1 MSQQQQQQQQQQG
14 TEDIR
19 GLIRQRQAT
28 AGSAQVLDLSNASLT
43 AFPTEIEFLRDV
55 LEKLTIS
62 HNSIRTIPL
71 MLNTFTCL
79 RYLNIRANSIRHM
92 TQLQFLKIE
101 QNHITFPPQEIT
113 DIQGQEME
121 AWLNR
126 LKEFLLE
133 HEELPPM
140 HREISRRA
148 ARAASNESLLP
159 PGPSSHRQSRSDSGL
174 RLSIPPMPDGH
185 AGLRSAGLSS
195 SLSPEPLMHKLGRTS
210 SNNVA
215 NMHAGSNG
223 EDHYRFISH
232 NRGISGDSTS
242 SFGSTSSSND
252 CEKFGEI
259 YFQRLAALPSPPTPL
274 SNDKLRMIDA
284 ARGILFSFSQ
294 IYRAVKQCIG
304 CSTDEKLSQL
314 VSRLLLSANSALTQ
328 LIQSLDRFDH
338 AAQVQVPDQKMCSE
352 VLRCC
357 ELNVGA
363 FKRLVKAV
371 QAQLKPICLSVDGR
385 LVRNLL
391 LLLHGAISEIRVAW
405 DSLLALIPGALE
417 AKAMAEGH
425 HVSQIPYQH
434 PNHSNSATHL
444 ALGHHQHPLQLS
456 PTLQATPSFG
466 PSYVPQRSQNLSR
479 ASNHSAASFGH
490 GYQDDEEDIQFLS
503 TVESAIE
510 AARRL
515 IQCLTE
521 TCITRS
527 EGLAPSPPSASPG
540 APRPGPSTW
549 NRSVTTSPVRSSGS
563 STSGKSVHSSGGR
576 LTGPGVSG
584 SVNSAAGGDKSD
596 NGPDTGSSLA
606 MSPVQL
612 AVDTKASNGTNSN
625 TTDYLIRSPLFSPV
639 SDNIPYSNGM
649 CVSLPI
655 GIPAQPNTK
664 AGATLSSSPS
674 NNSTPQDAALM
685 SDTLPSLPV
694 SSAPRGDGRKMSIWN
709 QRAISGN
716 RQAPGIPS
724 SPVSTKT
731 AFSSTA
737 TSAATSESVSS
748 GLQQGVQAPLA
759 NNAAAQTTAGGL
771 GTRASTPRADDINGS
786 GGAQPTTTTFQSMPL
801 GPRSFSNAGIIGSGS
816 MASRATG
823 IPHQGMLMTGG
834 ISGSISSSLP
844 SGGFLTNGGFMAI
857 GSSTGPVHPHHP
869 HHPHHHHYHH
879 HPFNT
884 NHSNGSSSSSNN
896 NNSGNSNNHFYSHS
910 NNTNTQ
916 LVTPLPALSTAA
928 TLQNI
933 GSGATPTQLW
943 RDMRDSLNQMTE
955 IVKRLDLDLSMLRV
969 DEYQGGGG
977 GGGGV
982 AYVHGGGGGGMHA
995 HGHGFLPYHP
1005 HHVSSSGGGGNS
1017 GSVMMH
1023 PNHPHYPSTP
1033 GINGSFSGTDEGN
1046 ALRRRFVAGLNDFVK
1061 SVIVISTLVKQ
1072 LSSTLSTTSS
1082 LNSTTTTGATGNNTL
1097 TTTTTT
1103 TTTTTMTTTTMTAM
1117 TTMTTSSSAAT
1128 AGATATST
1136 SGTTAAMALAHLQ
1149 RNQSPPTS
1157 PMLKST
1163 GTTSSSRTVS
1173 SPSQRRSKSDS
1184 STADIMGVGSGGG
1197 GGGSTAA
1204 TGGGAGASANRSFA
1218 SSVANMNLEA
1228 TTGDSASGGDHE
1240 TGTTAVEGDA
1250 VGRSMVVAVTGP
1262 GSAAAASAVATA
1274 AAAAAAAAT
1283 TSTAT
1288 IATRVKAGRSS
1299 STSAGG
1305 DIRHNHHHHHHQHQQ
1320 HHHLATTASPV
1331 LTPRM
1336 TSRSVSMS
1344 TIAEK
1349 AAGTRSTGAESLSQ
1363 SQPQQPQQPQPQ
1375 QQQQQPQQPQQQP
1388 EVFSRLVLTSV
1399 SSLTKITKELTL
1411 RLPKSSFRDMMMSQ
1425 GGGASGGVGGGNS
1438 GGGAGGMSLLG
1449 HALGGGGG
1457 AAAGG
1462 GVPGA
1467 GGQAHHPSSGSGG
1480 GSSSLPGSGFTTPLS
1495 ASMPYR
1501 HPLLPMGPSYL
1512 TGRKASLV

>member
-1 MSQQQQQQQQQQG
+1 MNYI
-14 TEDIR
+14 TND
-19 GLIRQRQAT
+19 
-28 AGSAQVLDLSNASLT
+28 
-43 AFPTEIEFLRDV
+43 
-55 LEKLTIS
+55 KLTLAHVLHHEKVLSIS
-62 HNSIRTIPL
+62 RNRLETLPSYIG
-71 MLNTFTCL
+71 
-79 RYLNIRANSIRHM
+79 HM

-133 HEELPPM
+133 HEE
-140 HREISRRA
+140 
-148 ARAASNESLLP
+148 
-159 PGPSSHRQSRSDSGL
+159 
-174 RLSIPPMPDGH
+174 
-185 AGLRSAGLSS
+185 
-195 SLSPEPLMHKLGRTS
+195 PLMHKLGRTS
-210 SNNVA
+210 SNNGA

-371 QAQLKPICLSVDGR
+371 QTQLKPICLSVDGR

-425 HVSQIPYQH
+425 H
-434 PNHSNSATHL
+434 
-444 ALGHHQHPLQLS
+444 
-456 PTLQATPSFG
+456 ATPSFG

-612 AVDTKASNGTNSN
+612 AVDTKASNGANSN

-674 NNSTPQDAALM
+674 SNSTPQDAALM

-694 SSAPRGDGRKMSIWN
+694 SSAPRSDGRKMSIWN

-801 GPRSFSNAGIIGSGS
+801 GA
-816 MASRATG
+816 
-823 IPHQGMLMTGG
+823 
-834 ISGSISSSLP
+834 
-844 SGGFLTNGGFMAI
+844 
-857 GSSTGPVHPHHP
+857 
-869 HHPHHHHYHH
+869 
-879 HPFNT
+879 
-884 NHSNGSSSSSNN
+884 SNGSSSSSN

-1005 HHVSSSGGGGNS
+1005 HHVSSGGGGGNS

-1082 LNSTTTTGATGNNTL
+1082 LNSTTATGATGNNTL

-1197 GGGSTAA
+1197 GGGGGGGGSTAA

-1240 TGTTAVEGDA
+1240 TGTTAVVGDA
-1250 VGRSMVVAVTGP
+1250 VGRSVVVAVTGP

-1305 DIRHNHHHHHHQHQQ
+1305 DIRHNHHHHHHHQHQQ

-1349 AAGTRSTGAESLSQ
+1349 AAGSRPTGAESLSQ

-1425 GGGASGGVGGGNS
+1425 GGGASGGIGGGNS

-1457 AAAGG
+1457 GAAGG